1 MGSAESISNV
11 KEIKKED
18 LEDLKTKISD
28 TTSIDEE
35 VVKITNKMNESQD
48 KKKYQDVLDEIND
61 LKEQHSQLMTLI
73 DEGIEKCE
81 DGKLTREKNDELVN
95 KILTEYN
102 NYFER
107 SMEVTSMIFNVDKP
121 MSAEDLIEKIEAPYG
136 EEESKYATGVV
147 NKFVIPLKGVLTD
160 EDYNKLIVDMSAVL
174 DEHDVV
180 DDEQLILQKWSEIAK
195 PYHNK
200 AEVIIN
206 SKLSE
211 FNLDDKCVFF
221 NLGTFHYHGVDF
233 KSLSHIPKLMEIFN
247 SDGLKET
254 AYEYEKAFGQ
264 KLCFMTLAQLANLK
278 TQTTEYIALRDAY
291 LKSVHELETLNRCG
305 TNSSD
310 EEVMKILNEEWSKVG
325 YMSEY
330 DKIKSIAKKKEEL
343 VKKINLINEMLKLGK
358 DIPYFD
364 KVGCIDSNDMSK
376 LKDMKGKLE
385 TVVNRIKDYNN
396 EEKAK
401 KIVENPS
408 SQFNNDGAHDIDIL
422 YKVYVEEI
430 PERVASEKKAKQR
443 KIVIGIVIGAIVL
456 IFVLSLLFVFKHINP
471 LQLQELMQPIEVMM

>member
-1 MGSAESISNV
+1 MGSAESISET
-11 KEIKKED
+11 KELKKEE
-18 LEDLKTKISD
+18 LEQLKMKLSD

-35 VVKITNKMNESQD
+35 VAKITNKMNESQE
-48 KKKYQDVLDEIND
+48 KKKYQDILDEIND
-61 LKEQHSQLMTLI
+61 LKEQRSQLIMLI

-95 KILTEYN
+95 KILTENN
-102 NYFER
+102 NYTEK
-107 SMEVTSMIFNVDKP
+107 SVEVASMIFNVDKP
-121 MSAEDLIEKIEAPYG
+121 MSAEDLIEKIEAPHG
-136 EEESKYATGVV
+136 KEESKYATGVV

-180 DDEQLILQKWSEIAK
+180 DDRKLILQKWSEIAE
-195 PYHNK
+195 PYHKK
-200 AEVIIN
+200 AEIIIN

-221 NLGTFHYHGVDF
+221 NLGTYHYHGADF

-254 AYEYEKAFGQ
+254 AYEYEKAFGH
-264 KLCFMTLAQLANLK
+264 KLCFMTLSQLADLK
-278 TQTTEYIALRDAY
+278 TQTTEYIALKDAY

-305 TNSSD
+305 TNSTD
-310 EEVMKILNEEWSKVG
+310 EEVDKILNEEWNKVG

-330 DKIKSIAKKKEEL
+330 DKIKSITEKKEKL
-343 VKKINLINEMLKLGK
+343 VKTINIINEILRIGK

-376 LKDMKGKLE
+376 LKDMKNKLN
-385 TVVNRIKDYNN
+385 TIKTYIDLYNN

-401 KIVENPS
+401 KIVMNPS
-408 SQFNNDGAHDIDIL
+408 SQFTTDASKDIDIL

-430 PERVASEKKAKQR
+430 PEQVARERKEKKLIAIG
-443 KIVIGIVIGAIVL
+443 IVIGIVVLIIVL
-456 IFVLSLLFVFKHINP
+456 ALLFGFKHNKPQQI
-471 LQLQELMQPIEVMM
+471 QEQIQPTEMM